1 MDNLIL
7 NSYSK
12 ISNLNVSRE
21 TCNELE
27 SLISMIQEKN
37 QKINIIS
44 KKMYEKEAIR
54 ERHIIDSAQI
64 IDFVDLNCN
73 TTSDLGTGGGMPGLI
88 VAIVM
93 KKIKNDMKVNLYE
106 KSYHKCVFLREVS
119 KKLNLNT
126 EIIQKDIFSLKNI
139 ETGTIMSRAF
149 KPMPVI
155 LNLVNE
161 NFKKYKNIIFFMGSS
176 GRKILNETLQ
186 EWDLDYEEKKSLTS
200 NDSFILN
207 IKTGTI
213 MSRAFKPMPVIL
225 NLVNE
230 NFKKYKNII
239 FFMGSSG
246 RKILNETLQEWDLD
260 YEEKKSLTSD
270 DSFILNIKKIKKKIS

>member
-1 MDNLIL
+1 MDNQIL

-37 QKINIIS
+37 KEINLIS
-44 KKMYEKEAIR
+44 RGILEKEGIR

-64 IDFVDLNCN
+64 IDFVDLNSN

-93 KKIKNDMKVNLYE
+93 KKLKNDMKINLYE

-126 EIIQKDIFSLKNI
+126 DVIQKDVFTVKNI

-155 LNLVNE
+155 LDLVNQ
-161 NFKKYKNIIFFMGSS
+161 NFKKYKNIILFMGST
-176 GRKILNETLQ
+176 GRKILNDTL
-186 EWDLDYEEKKSLTS
+186 K
-200 NDSFILN
+200 
-207 IKTGTI
+207 
-213 MSRAFKPMPVIL
+213 
-225 NLVNE
+225 
-230 NFKKYKNII
+230 
-239 FFMGSSG
+239 
-246 RKILNETLQEWDLD
+246 EWDLD

-270 DSFILNIKKIKKKIS
+270 ESFILNIKKIKKKVS